1 MTPEREAEIREWIAE
16 EPHRVFY
23 GSHWLRASDLLA
35 EIDRLWKI
43 RINSQATYDLVLEK
57 YDSLKA
63 AAEPFITHSAKLVQA
78 AAGKA
83 YVTIEVPMDD
93 ILSLRKELRGS

>member
-1 MTPEREAEIREWIAE
+1 MTPEREKEIRADLKRGRLMF
-16 EPHRVFY
+16 PAGDVH
-23 GSHWLRASDLLA
+23 DLLA
-35 EIDRLWKI
+35 EIDRLRETIELCRKDADQI
-43 RINSQATYDLVLEK
+43 AK
-57 YDSLKA
+57 YASLKA

-93 ILSLRKELRGS
+93 ILTLRKELRGS

>member
-1 MTPEREAEIREWIAE
+1 MTPEREADIRRIIPYWTPTTAGTAIE
-16 EPHRVFY
+16 
-23 GSHWLRASDLLA
+23 DLLA
-35 EIDRLWKI
+35 EIDRLCEL

-63 AAEPFITHSAKLVQA
+63 AAEPFITHSAKFVQA

-83 YVTIEVPMDD
+83 CVTIEVPMDD

>member
-1 MTPEREAEIREWIAE
+1 MTPEREAQIREYS
-16 EPHRVFY
+16 PHWAP
-23 GSHWLRASDLLA
+23 GSAITDLLA
-35 EIDRLWKI
+35 EIDRLRKI

-63 AAEPFITHSAKLVQA
+63 AAEPFITHSAKLVSKST
-78 AAGKA
+78 AGKA

-93 ILSLRKELRGS
+93 ILTLRKELRGS